1 MDAEFWLDKWQHNQ
15 IGFHKSEANPL
26 LTKHI
31 DALALDKGD
40 RIFLPLCGKTLD
52 IGWLIKQGFRVI
64 GAELSELAIQ
74 QLFAELDLVPV
85 ITAIGDINHYRAD
98 NIDIFVG
105 DIFDVTQDM
114 ISQVDAIFDR
124 AALVAL
130 PPDMRKTYTKHLIE
144 ITSSAPQ
151 LLLTFEYGVT
161 DVTGPPHSISQDEVV
176 AHYGDH
182 YHLKTLELFD
192 IGGGFRGASKAIEH
206 VWQLTPLYEK

>member
-26 LTKHI
+26 LIKHI
-31 DALALDKGD
+31 DALALDKGN

-52 IGWLIKQGFRVI
+52 IGWLMKQGFRVI

-192 IGGGFRGASKAIEH
+192 IGGGFRGTSKAIEH